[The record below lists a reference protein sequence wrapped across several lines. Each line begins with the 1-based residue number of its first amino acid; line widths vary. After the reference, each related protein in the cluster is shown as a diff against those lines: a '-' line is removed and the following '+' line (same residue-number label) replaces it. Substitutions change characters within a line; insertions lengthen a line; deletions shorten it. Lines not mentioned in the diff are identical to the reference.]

1 MNRKTGVILAYI
13 FMVFEILSTL
23 ILTPFIIRTLGQAE
37 YGVYKLSASI
47 NGYLLILDLGV
58 GNAII
63 RYVSKFRV
71 NNDHESQ
78 QKFLGVVTLYYGFIA
93 ILTIIIG
100 LILVGVFPVMFSKGL
115 SESEI
120 HLGQKL
126 LTITMFNSAVTLGTA
141 AYNNVLV
148 AYQRY
153 TVSKGY
159 AILQIIIRM
168 ILTFA
173 ALKAGMGSVGIVCVN
188 LLMTVL
194 CRGAFVCY
202 VLKVLKLKPTFKGI
216 QLDFI
221 KEIVAYS
228 SWVLLQLIATQINA
242 SADQLLIGAMVS
254 SSATLLAVY
263 SVGTQI
269 VQYFQSVGS
278 SFTGVLMPGI
288 VTLVEKGGNT
298 RQFLNEMIRIGRIL
312 FMVLGVIWA
321 CFLLYGRQF
330 VVLWAGEENSNA
342 FYVAMLLISA
352 QLPIITQTVGTQIL
366 WAKNEHREAAIIKI
380 VIVLLNIALTIALIQ
395 WRPLMG
401 ACIGTFISLIL
412 GDIVARNIVYKK
424 KIGISITQYYCGLL
438 KGILPSIIIVL
449 ISGLLI
455 RQSFDSE
462 WAGFFVKV
470 FLSCCVYMI
479 CLLLFGMNQYE
490 KKLVMT
496 LLKLNRNYKQ

>member
-1 MNRKTGVILAYI
+1 MMNRKTGVILAYI
-13 FMVFEILSTL
+13 FMIFEILSTL

-63 RYVSKFRV
+63 RYVSKFRI

-93 ILTIIIG
+93 IITIVIG
-100 LILVGVFPVMFSKGL
+100 LILVGVFPVVFAKGL
-115 SESEI
+115 SENEI
-120 HLGQKL
+120 YLGQRL
-126 LTITMFNSAVTLGTA
+126 LTITMINSAITLGTA
-141 AYNNVLV
+141 AYNNILI

-153 TVSKGY
+153 TVSKGF
-159 AILQIIIRM
+159 AILQVTLRM
-168 ILTFA
+168 VLTFM

-188 LLMTVL
+188 LLMTLL
-194 CRGAFVCY
+194 CRGAFVYY
-202 VLKVLKLKPTFKGI
+202 VLKVLNLKPVFKGVK
-216 QLDFI
+216 LDFI

-228 SWVLLQLIATQINA
+228 SLILLQLVATQINA
-242 SADQLLIGAMVS
+242 SADQLLLGATVS

-278 SFTGVLMPGI
+278 SFTGVLMPG
-288 VTLVEKGGNT
+288 VVALVEKGGT
-298 RQFLNEMIRIGRIL
+298 TQQLLNEMIRIGRMI
-312 FMVLGVIWA
+312 FMVLGVIWV

-342 FYVAMLLISA
+342 FYVAMLLITA
-352 QLPIITQTVGTQIL
+352 QLPIITQVVGTQIL

-380 VIVLLNIALTIALIQ
+380 VIVLLNIALTIVLIQ
-395 WRPLMG
+395 WQPLLG

-412 GDIVARNIVYKK
+412 SFLTGY
-424 KIGISITQYYCGLL
+424 
-438 KGILPSIIIVL
+438 ILYL
-449 ISGLLI
+449 
-455 RQSFDSE
+455 
-462 WAGFFVKV
+462 
-470 FLSCCVYMI
+470 
-479 CLLLFGMNQYE
+479 
-490 KKLVMT
+490 
-496 LLKLNRNYKQ
+496 